1 MDPED
6 YVAAAVLSDQLA
18 ELRELEAGHVRTLSQ
33 VRAVID
39 SLQTELDLR
48 TRPIVEDGE

>member
-6 YVAAAVLSDQLA
+6 YVASTVLRDQLT
-18 ELRELEAGHVRTLSQ
+18 ELRELEAGHVRSLSQ
-33 VRAVID
+33 VRAVIA
-39 SLQTELDLR
+39 SLETELDLR